1 MTNSTSYDCVP
12 LNGNSYYQ
20 LFIYPCSAGK
30 SDNFPIPI
38 PMIASLYI
46 HVFLGKGVAP
56 REACLPIVDVPVHI
70 VIGTPMALAMGM
82 PVAITMG
89 TKNAHIIGMPMP
101 LVMGVPVA
109 ITMGTKK
116 YVMVVHMPLVM
127 GMPVAFIMGMKKKH
141 IWIWG
146 DLFRYV
152 LCATV

>member
-1 MTNSTSYDCVP
+1 
-12 LNGNSYYQ
+12 
-20 LFIYPCSAGK
+20 
-30 SDNFPIPI
+30 
-38 PMIASLYI
+38 
-46 HVFLGKGVAP
+46 
-56 REACLPIVDVPVHI
+56 
-70 VIGTPMALAMGM
+70 
-82 PVAITMG
+82 
-89 TKNAHIIGMPMP
+89 MP

-116 YVMVVHMPLVM
+116 YVMVVPMPLVM